1 MLAIPINA
9 NAVIAMNTT
18 SNGINSESSHTNQA
32 DRPTPANSM
41 TRAGV
46 KQQIAVKTVPAM
58 PNWRRCLFVML
69 PRLVY
74 APLLL
79 AAVLVGCSATSSNYT
94 PDGSGTFTVHCNQS
108 SLRWNECYDR
118 AARLCGENGYQIV
131 GEDDSAMPVT
141 TTNIYEVPII
151 GGSMTIR
158 CNQR

>member
-1 MLAIPINA
+1 
-9 NAVIAMNTT
+9 
-18 SNGINSESSHTNQA
+18 
-32 DRPTPANSM
+32 M
-41 TRAGV
+41 TRR
-46 KQQIAVKTVPAM
+46 P
-58 PNWRRCLFVML
+58 
-69 PRLVY
+69 VY

-79 AAVLVGCSATSSNYT
+79 AAVLVGCGATSSNFA
-94 PDGSGTFTVHCNQS
+94 PDGSGNFTVHCNQS

-131 GEDDSAMPVT
+131 SEDDSAMPVT